1 MVDAPAHPAATRFAA
16 LTKSRAPPAG
26 GRGWASGLTLC
37 GWPLPSRLR
46 EGLGVGSAAVPTFK
60 PRNTKRA
67 RELRNRATPAERV
80 LWRYLSKSQLGV
92 KFSRQM
98 PVGPYFADF
107 LCRERKLI
115 VELDGWSHDVA
126 PERDVVRERFLRG
139 QGYRLLRFMNEDVR
153 GNVEGVVTA
162 IRLALRE
169 GPPRCD

>member
-1 MVDAPAHPAATRFAA
+1 M
-16 LTKSRAPPAG
+16 
-26 GRGWASGLTLC
+26 
-37 GWPLPSRLR
+37 
-46 EGLGVGSAAVPTFK
+46 PTFK